1 MDRVRCARCRNP
13 IRPHQAV
20 AGPVDGARTYHEDC
34 WLGAE
39 LLGAPGTCELQRDYQ
54 SRVAAEGLAA
64 LLAPYLTPGP
74 VRHAAAGAART
85 DEVAV

>member
-39 LLGAPGTCELQRDYQ
+39 LLGGPGTGELQRDYQ

-64 LLAPYLTPGP
+64 LLAPYLTSP
-74 VRHAAAGAART
+74 VRDVAGGPGLT
-85 DEVAV
+85 DGVAV